1 MSKSQPPADTHADDP
16 DSEFDLARAHGTGA
30 PGVVRALIV
39 DDEPLLRTHL
49 AHHLAQLWPELA
61 IAGEARNGREAVDLV
76 AQLQPDVV
84 FLDVH
89 MPGMN
94 GVEAARLMGP
104 DVQIVFVTAYEQY
117 AVAAFEQGAIDYLVK
132 PFDAERLGESVT
144 RLRRR
149 IAERRRLSA
158 AEAGL
163 GQVTSLAGDLADGG
177 APAGSSTAL
186 GSLPAGDLDAVLA
199 ALAGELRRRA
209 PAGERLQWIRASVGQ
224 MIKLIPVDE
233 VLYFRSDEKY
243 TLVVWVGGEA
253 LIRKSIRELLDG
265 LEPETFIQIHRSTIV
280 NLRFVAQVI
289 KGPNE
294 TAEVHLKGRNETL
307 SVSRNHVHWFRQY

>member
-1 MSKSQPPADTHADDP
+1 MSNATPASAHDEDDADVVRP
-16 DSEFDLARAHGTGA
+16 RTPGA
-30 PGVVRALIV
+30 VRALIV

-49 AHHLAQLWPELA
+49 AHHLVQLWPELE

-76 AQLQPDVV
+76 VQLQPDVV

-94 GVEAARLMGP
+94 GVEAARLMGQ

-132 PFDAERLGESVT
+132 PFDAERLGESVA

-149 IAERRRLSA
+149 IAERRRMAGS
-158 AEAGL
+158 EGGL
-163 GQVTSLAGDLADGG
+163 GEVTSVAGDG
-177 APAGSSTAL
+177 AAAL
-186 GSLPAGDLDAVLA
+186 GDLPTSHLDAVLS

-209 PAGERLQWIRASVGQ
+209 PMGDRLQWIRASVGQ

-294 TAEVHLKGRNETL
+294 TAEVHLKGRSETL

>member
-1 MSKSQPPADTHADDP
+1 MSSTNP
-16 DSEFDLARAHGTGA
+16 A
-30 PGVVRALIV
+30 PGRDGAVQALIV

-49 AHHLAQLWPELA
+49 AHHLAQLWPELE

-76 AQLQPDVV
+76 EQLQPDVV

-132 PFDAERLGESVT
+132 PFDSERLAESIA

-149 IAERRRLSA
+149 VAERRRMGASD
-158 AEAGL
+158 AGL
-163 GQVTSLAGDLADGG
+163 GQVTSLAGEAAGTDSPLAK
-177 APAGSSTAL
+177 
-186 GSLPAGDLDAVLA
+186 LPTGDLDAVLS

-209 PAGERLQWIRASVGQ
+209 PAGDRLQWIRASVGQ

>member
-1 MSKSQPPADTHADDP
+1 MSADTA
-16 DSEFDLARAHGTGA
+16 AT
-30 PGVVRALIV
+30 RALIV

-49 AHHLAQLWPELA
+49 AHHLAQLWPELE

-76 AQLQPDVV
+76 ASLQPDVV

-132 PFDAERLGESVT
+132 PFDAERLGDSVT

-149 IAERRRLSA
+149 LSERRRA
-158 AEAGL
+158 ASGAANAGGL
-163 GQVTSLAGDLADGG
+163 GSVTSTAVDAD
-177 APAGSSTAL
+177 ADTPSTAL
-186 GSLPAGDLDAVLA
+186 GALPAADLDAVLA

-209 PAGERLQWIRASVGQ
+209 PVGERLQWIRASVGQ

>member
-1 MSKSQPPADTHADDP
+1 M
-16 DSEFDLARAHGTGA
+16 TGS
-30 PGVVRALIV
+30 VRALIV

-49 AHHLAQLWPELA
+49 AHHLAQLWPELE

-76 AQLQPDVV
+76 EQLRPDVV

-132 PFDAERLGESVT
+132 PFDAERLGESLA

-149 IAERRRLSA
+149 VAERRRLEAGGPSRA
-158 AEAGL
+158 ASVSGEAEAG
-163 GQVTSLAGDLADGG
+163 AA
-177 APAGSSTAL
+177 AL
-186 GSLPAGDLDAVLA
+186 GKLPTGELDAVLA
-199 ALAGELRRRA
+199 VLAGELRRRA
-209 PAGERLQWIRASVGQ
+209 PAESRLQWIRASVGQ

-233 VLYFRSDEKY
+233 VIYFRSDEKY

-294 TAEVHLKGRNETL
+294 TAEVHLKGRSETL

>member
-1 MSKSQPPADTHADDP
+1 MSGRSHERDD
-16 DSEFDLARAHGTGA
+16 DAARPRVTPVPGA
-30 PGVVRALIV
+30 VRALIV

-49 AHHLAQLWPELA
+49 AHHLARLWPELE

-76 AQLQPDVV
+76 EQLQPDVV

-132 PFDAERLGESVT
+132 PFDAERLGESVA
-144 RLRRR
+144 RLQRRISERRR
-149 IAERRRLSA
+149 IGDG
-158 AEAGL
+158 GL
-163 GQVTSLAGDLADGG
+163 GDVTSLAGDAAD
-177 APAGSSTAL
+177 AG
-186 GSLPAGDLDAVLA
+186 GSLSHLPASDLDAVLS
-199 ALAGELRRRA
+199 ALAGELRRRS
-209 PAGERLQWIRASVGQ
+209 PAGDRLQWIRASVGQ

>member
-1 MSKSQPPADTHADDP
+1 MNSTNPALGR
-16 DSEFDLARAHGTGA
+16 EGA
-30 PGVVRALIV
+30 VRALIV

-49 AHHLAQLWPELA
+49 AHHLAQLWPELE

-76 AQLQPDVV
+76 EQLRPDVV

-132 PFDAERLGESVT
+132 PFDGERLAESIA

-149 IAERRRLSA
+149 IAERRRMGA
-158 AEAGL
+158 GDAGL
-163 GQVTSLAGDLADGG
+163 GPVTSLAGELAGTDSPL
-177 APAGSSTAL
+177 AK
-186 GSLPAGDLDAVLA
+186 LPTGDLDAVLS

-209 PAGERLQWIRASVGQ
+209 PAGDRLQWIRASVGQ

>member
-1 MSKSQPPADTHADDP
+1 MSEPGPS
-16 DSEFDLARAHGTGA
+16 DSAT
-30 PGVVRALIV
+30 ALIV

-49 AHHLAQLWPELA
+49 AHHLAQLWPELE
-61 IAGEARNGREAVDLV
+61 IVGEARNGREAVDL
-76 AQLQPDVV
+76 QQQMQPDVV

-94 GVEAARLMGP
+94 GIEAARAMTGGLVFPPAEEGAEP
-104 DVQIVFVTAYEQY
+104 PVAGVEPQIVFVTAYEQY
-117 AVAAFEQGAIDYLVK
+117 AVQAFEQGAIDYLVK
-132 PFDAERLGESVT
+132 PFETARLAESVA

-149 IAERRRLSA
+149 LAERRRA
-158 AEAGL
+158 RA
-163 GQVTSLAGDLADGG
+163 LAGDAAAAAPGSD
-177 APAGSSTAL
+177 APAHAATEAL
-186 GSLPAGDLDAVLA
+186 ANMPPRELDAVLA
-199 ALAGELRRRA
+199 TLAAELRRRS
-209 PAGERLQWIRASVGQ
+209 PASARLQWIRASVGQ

-265 LEPETFIQIHRSTIV
+265 LDPETFIQIHRSAIV
-280 NLRFVAQVI
+280 NLRFVSQVV

-294 TAEVHLKGRNETL
+294 TAEVHLKGRPETL

>member
-1 MSKSQPPADTHADDP
+1 MSRSTPTQPHERDDEAAVVRP
-16 DSEFDLARAHGTGA
+16 RETAA
-30 PGVVRALIV
+30 PGAVRALIV

-49 AHHLAQLWPELA
+49 AHHLAALWPELE
-61 IAGEARNGREAVDLV
+61 IAGEARNGREAVDL
-76 AQLQPDVV
+76 AEQLQPDVV

-94 GVEAARLMGP
+94 GVEAARLMGQ

-132 PFDAERLGESVT
+132 PFDAERLGDSVA

-149 IAERRRLSA
+149 IAERRRLGA
-158 AEAGL
+158 AGSGL
-163 GQVTSLAGDLADGG
+163 GQVTSLASAESEGG
-177 APAGSSTAL
+177 ARAAAL
-186 GSLPAGDLDAVLA
+186 GSGLPASELDAVLA

>member
-1 MSKSQPPADTHADDP
+1 MTDSAFPDDTC
-16 DSEFDLARAHGTGA
+16 ARPRAPGA
-30 PGVVRALIV
+30 PAAARALIV

-49 AHHLAQLWPELA
+49 AHHLAQLWPELE
-61 IAGEARNGREAVDLV
+61 IAGEARNGREAVDLAV
-76 AQLQPDVV
+76 QLQPDVV

-104 DVQIVFVTAYEQY
+104 DVQVVFVTAYEQY

-132 PFDAERLGESVT
+132 PFDAERLAESVA

-149 IAERRRLSA
+149 IAERRRTNA
-158 AEAGL
+158 AEAGP
-163 GQVTSLAGDLADGG
+163 GQISRLATD
-177 APAGSSTAL
+177 APEAAAAL
-186 GSLPAGDLDAVLA
+186 GRLPPGDLDAVLG

-209 PAGERLQWIRASVGQ
+209 PVGDRLQWIRASVGQ

-294 TAEVHLKGRNETL
+294 TAEVYLKGRSETL

>member
-1 MSKSQPPADTHADDP
+1 MSPVERDDDDARPRITPAP
-16 DSEFDLARAHGTGA
+16 
-30 PGVVRALIV
+30 VRALIV

-49 AHHLAQLWPELA
+49 AHHLAQLWPELE

-76 AQLQPDVV
+76 EQLRPDVV

-94 GVEAARLMGP
+94 GVEAARLMGQ

-132 PFDAERLGESVT
+132 PFDAERLAESVA

-149 IAERRRLSA
+149 IAERRRMSGA
-158 AEAGL
+158 DGGL
-163 GQVTSLAGDLADGG
+163 GQVTSVAADAADAGA
-177 APAGSSTAL
+177 AAL
-186 GSLPAGDLDAVLA
+186 GRLPAGHLDAVLS

-209 PAGERLQWIRASVGQ
+209 PVGDRLQWIRASVGQ

>member
-1 MSKSQPPADTHADDP
+1 MSNPTPAPASEHDDDAGHP
-16 DSEFDLARAHGTGA
+16 RPRGTGA
-30 PGVVRALIV
+30 PGAVRALIV

-49 AHHLAQLWPELA
+49 AHHLAQLWPELE
-61 IAGEARNGREAVDLV
+61 IAGEARNGREAVDLAV
-76 AQLQPDVV
+76 QLQPDVV

-132 PFDAERLGESVT
+132 PFDAERLGESVA

-149 IAERRRLSA
+149 IAERRRA
-158 AEAGL
+158 RAGEGGL
-163 GQVTSLAGDLADGG
+163 GQVTSLAGDAAEASGALA
-177 APAGSSTAL
+177 AL
-186 GSLPAGDLDAVLA
+186 PQGHLDAVLS

-209 PAGERLQWIRASVGQ
+209 PAGDRLQWIRASVGQ

>member
-1 MSKSQPPADTHADDP
+1 
-16 DSEFDLARAHGTGA
+16 
-30 PGVVRALIV
+30 
-39 DDEPLLRTHL
+39 
-49 AHHLAQLWPELA
+49 
-61 IAGEARNGREAVDLV
+61 
-76 AQLQPDVV
+76 
-84 FLDVH
+84 
-89 MPGMN
+89 
-94 GVEAARLMGP
+94 
-104 DVQIVFVTAYEQY
+104 VQIVFVTAYEQY

-132 PFDAERLGESVT
+132 PFDAERLGESVA

-149 IAERRRLSA
+149 IAERRRMGA
-158 AEAGL
+158 AEGGL
-163 GQVTSLAGDLADGG
+163 GQVTSLASDLGD
-177 APAGSSTAL
+177 AGSATGAL
-186 GSLPAGDLDAVLA
+186 GALPQSHLDAVLS

-209 PAGERLQWIRASVGQ
+209 PTGDRLQWIRASVGQ